1 MNYVKPNALA
11 NALSITTDA
20 LRKQRARGTSP
31 YEYEVL
37 EGRVLYVYATLP
49 PSVREKIDRNTTR
62 RTKQS
67 HYDIKDPRYWN
78 SIGKIN
84 EQRKRL
90 ANRKIESKVQERLAE
105 EQAKRIP
112 SREARSKRVYAYW
125 SDPRING
132 NYWNSIEDYERSKE
146 RKVVKSIY

>member
-112 SREARSKRVYAYW
+112 SREARNTRIYAYW

>member
-90 ANRKIESKVQERLAE
+90 ANRK
-105 EQAKRIP
+105 
-112 SREARSKRVYAYW
+112 
-125 SDPRING
+125 
-132 NYWNSIEDYERSKE
+132 SKE
-146 RKVVKSIY
+146 R